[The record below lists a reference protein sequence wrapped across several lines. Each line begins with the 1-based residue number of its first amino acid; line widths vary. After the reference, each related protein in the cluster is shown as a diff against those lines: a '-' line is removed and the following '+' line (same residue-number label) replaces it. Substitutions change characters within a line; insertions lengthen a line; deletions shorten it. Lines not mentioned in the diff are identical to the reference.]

1 MSAADAIE
9 PVAALVAR
17 RTGLVFPESRR
28 EALSAAVANAISRTK
43 ARTAA
48 DLVAHL
54 ETVPEAL
61 DHLVSELTVHESYF
75 FRYPGQFEILRRTV
89 LPEILSRRGPG
100 HQLRLLSVGCAGGEE
115 PYSLAIL
122 LDQEGLE
129 RRSLVTGADISRPSL
144 TRAKAGTY
152 GRWSLRGTS
161 DDFLSTYF
169 RRDGDRYQLIPA
181 LRERVTFTYLNLAD
195 DFFRQGLLGRFDV
208 IFCRNALIYFDAATI
223 AAAAGRILSALD
235 EGGWVFTAASDPQLS
250 AHAPFAT
257 VMTAEGLLYR
267 RLTEMTA
274 PREEPAVEPL
284 APPPTPPPP
293 RRPVAVREPA
303 VPAPATASPTV
314 LAPES
319 PAARVRALADAGNVA
334 EALAAAET
342 ASRLAPDSTE
352 LHYLRAVLL
361 AEAGRDRDAADVLR
375 RVLYLDG
382 QLAVAALALGLV
394 LRRLGDRPGSKRALI
409 RARALAAAR
418 PAGEPLPLADGEV
431 SGRFVLT
438 VDAQLRLLTGGK
450 A

>member
-28 EALSAAVANAISRTK
+28 EALASAVANAIERTK

-48 DLVAHL
+48 ELVAL
-54 ETVPEAL
+54 LDAVPDAL

-75 FRYPGQFEILRRTV
+75 FRYPGQFELLRRTV
-89 LPEILSRRGPG
+89 LPEILRRRGPD
-100 HQLRLLSVGCAGGEE
+100 HRLRLLSVGCAGGEE

-122 LDQEGLE
+122 LDQENLS
-129 RRSLVTGADISRPSL
+129 RSLVTGADISRPTL
-144 TRAKAGTY
+144 ARAKAATF

-161 DDFLSTYF
+161 EDFLSTYF
-169 RRDGDRYQLIPA
+169 RREGDRYQLIPSI
-181 LRERVTFTYLNLAD
+181 RDRVSFTYLNLAD
-195 DFFRQGLLGRFDV
+195 DFFRQGLPGRFDV
-208 IFCRNALIYFDAATI
+208 IFCRNALIYFDAAAI

-235 EGGWVFTAASDPQLS
+235 EGGWVFTAASDPPLS

-257 VMTAEGLLYR
+257 VMTEEGLLYR
-267 RLTEMTA
+267 RLEGTA
-274 PREEPAVEPL
+274 REEAAQPSGPIAEPL
-284 APPPTPPPP
+284 APPPLLPPARP

-303 VPAPATASPTV
+303 PPAS
-314 LAPES
+314 AP
-319 PAARVRALADAGNVA
+319 PGLAARVRELADAGNVA
-334 EALAAAET
+334 EALAAAEA
-342 ASRLAPDSTE
+342 ASRLTPDSAE

-361 AEAGRDRDAADVLR
+361 SEAGRDRDAADVLR

-394 LRRLGDRPGSKRALI
+394 LRRLGDRTGSKRALI
-409 RARALAAAR
+409 RARSLAAAR
-418 PAGEPLPLADGEV
+418 PAGEQLPLADGEV
-431 SGRFVLT
+431 SGRFLLT